1 MTVQKERKKRR
12 IPEFRTI
19 EEEAE
24 FWDTHDTTD
33 YEDEFKPVKV
43 RFADKLFDR
52 VTIPVDA
59 DTLAQLDALAR
70 EEELNATALAR
81 RWVLERLK
89 QEIRGARQGSIGVC
103 GPCLRHTI
111 PLLVSAAS
119 RADFPQRNRLS
130 ERIPL
135 LLCLVIILN
144 IELT

>member
-1 MTVQKERKKRR
+1 MSEKNRKSR

-33 YEDEFKPVKV
+33 YEDEFKPIKV

-89 QEIRGARQGSIGVC
+89 QEIRARGK
-103 GPCLRHTI
+103 
-111 PLLVSAAS
+111 AA
-119 RADFPQRNRLS
+119 
-130 ERIPL
+130 
-135 LLCLVIILN
+135 
-144 IELT
+144 